1 MRKCKVCSDSTEE
14 TQLPAV
20 IAQGDM
26 SELTTHEP
34 ES

>member
-1 MRKCKVCSDSTEE
+1 MYKVCSDTTEE

-20 IAQGDM
+20 IAQDDI
-26 SELTTHEP
+26 SEWTTHEP